1 VLDLPQG
8 ADLAAHGL
16 IPGGVVEELDRAL
29 LVLDV
34 VAYAV
39 DLREAASPDDLEDL
53 ETAVDDITDRVV
65 VWLGPGRG
73 PHLLRVRLRQRLAAP
88 QSQARS
94 QARSRHRGQQGG
106 RRRRQPRR
114 A

>member
-34 VAYAV
+34 ITHAV

-53 ETAVDDITDRVV
+53 EAAVDDIADRVV
-65 VWLGPGRG
+65 AWLGPGRR
-73 PHLLRVRLRQRLAAP
+73 PYLLRVRLRQPLAATRSHARC
-88 QSQARS
+88 QARSHARCQARS
-94 QARSRHRGQQGG
+94 QA
-106 RRRRQPRR
+106 
-114 A
+114 